1 MVLSMRFERM
11 TCSLGGSRSIQ
22 LSYESLPK
30 DFFRAA
36 LRCLQTVLFRLL
48 YILSYNIAVICH
60 KVKLFT

>member
-30 DFFRAA
+30 RLFSCSSA
-36 LRCLQTVLFRLL
+36 LSADGFIPSVVHPF
-48 YILSYNIAVICH
+48 I
-60 KVKLFT
+60 